1 MAKLPGFM
9 FYPGDWL
16 KEPSL
21 RRCSHA
27 AKGIYIDILCLMFEC
42 SERGVLATDGLAW
55 SDEEIAQAVGGDK
68 TQTLEGLRELVGK
81 RVVSRTDKGA
91 VYSRRMVREE
101 KTRQLC
107 SEAGRRGGGNPQFH
121 KGRHKGGGKGANKGP
136 PKGGLEYVNET
147 EIENETSA
155 EESFNRFWSLY
166 PRKVGKRDARGAWK
180 KAVDAIR
187 HEKPCAKVDA
197 VLLIER
203 AVALFSASDKA
214 KGEFCPHPSTW
225 LNQGRYDD
233 DPAAWSQRN
242 GTPPPRIKL
251 SEVGK

>member
-1 MAKLPGFM
+1 MGKLPGFM

-55 SDEEIAQAVGGDK
+55 SDTEIAQAVGGDK
-68 TQTLEGLRELVGK
+68 TQTLEGLRELVEK

-91 VYSRRMVREE
+91 VYSRRMVRDE

-107 SEAGRRGGGNPQFH
+107 SEAGKRGGGNPQFKRH
-121 KGRHKGGGKGANKGP
+121 RKGDNKGP
-136 PKGGLEYVNET
+136 PKGEPEYVNET
-147 EIENETSA
+147 EIENEFSA
-155 EESFNRFWSLY
+155 EEMFNRFWALY
-166 PRKVGKRDARGAWK
+166 PRKVGKRDARGAWT
-180 KAVDAIR
+180 KAIEAIR
-187 HEKPCAKVDA
+187 TERPLSKRDA
-197 VLLIER
+197 ALVIER
-203 AVALFSASDKA
+203 AAFLFAASDKA
-214 KGEFCPHPSTW
+214 KGEFCPHPATW

-233 DPAAWSQRN
+233 DPAAWTARN
-242 GTPPPRIKL
+242 GALPQRPKM
-251 SEVGK
+251 SELGKT